1 MISRSAGSLKI
12 AIALAI
18 GLSGCERS
26 PAGLGTAPGR
36 VRWRIDLPN
45 GDRDRSITMPS
56 LATGS
61 LAIIAVDGF
70 AYGLDP
76 ANGSLRWQASDARLR
91 ASGRFFDTRAGIVG
105 LFPPN
110 VVAVSADSGRVLW
123 AQRTLPIGTA
133 GAYSNRDTDAY
144 LIAGERVG
152 YRVDLRD
159 GTTQAIAVRQVGDTV
174 TTASNLI
181 VMGDTIY
188 SRLYRENS
196 LNSLIGQLWLGRF
209 DRISGIAFAP
219 LRFPTDSIA
228 PNATITVSG
237 DHAFISDADRNEV
250 WAWNRFTGVARRIH
264 KVRGGFG
271 NLAPVKVSGD
281 TLVVPASDL
290 NMYVY
295 SISTGQ
301 RLFTVPTRSSLSSVA
316 ICGDVI
322 YMQHSYIEAVSRA
335 TGKSLGIAY
344 EPGTVDLA
352 PLTNGPDYVLGW
364 GPRQA
369 FALECPP

>member
-1 MISRSAGSLKI
+1 MMNLRPALSVILASALV
-12 AIALAI
+12 
-18 GLSGCERS
+18 SGCERS
-26 PAGLGTAPGR
+26 PAGLGVLSGR
-36 VRWRIDLPN
+36 LRWRVELPN
-45 GDRDRSITMPS
+45 GDRGVAGTVPS
-56 LATGS
+56 LATS
-61 LAIIAVDGF
+61 SIAVLAVDDF
-70 AYGLDP
+70 AYALDP
-76 ANGSLRWQASDARLR
+76 ASGRLLWQVADPRFGDNAGRVFDIGARLV
-91 ASGRFFDTRAGIVG
+91 AV
-105 LFPPN
+105 FPPS
-110 VVAVSADSGRVLW
+110 VFGLSKDSGKVEWSQMPLR
-123 AQRTLPIGTA
+123 IGSA
-133 GAYSNRDTDAY
+133 GAYSQRGAEAF
-144 LIAGERVG
+144 LINGIERVG
-152 YRVDLRD
+152 FRVDLTS
-159 GTTQAIAVRQVGDTV
+159 GTAQSIPVRQVGDTV
-174 TTASNLI
+174 TIATNLI
-181 VMGDTIY
+181 VVGDTLY
-188 SRLYRENS
+188 SSLYAENR

-209 DRISGIAFAP
+209 DRVSGAPFAP

-228 PNATITVSG
+228 PNATITVAG

-322 YMQHSYIEAVSRA
+322 YMQHSYIEAVSRT
-335 TGKSLGIAY
+335 TGKSIGIAY

-369 FALECPP
+369 FALECKP